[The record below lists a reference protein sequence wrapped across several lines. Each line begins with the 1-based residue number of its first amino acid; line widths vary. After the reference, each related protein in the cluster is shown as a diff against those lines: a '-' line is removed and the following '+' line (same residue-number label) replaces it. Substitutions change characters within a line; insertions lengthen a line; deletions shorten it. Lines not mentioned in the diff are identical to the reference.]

1 MTIHIG
7 ILGGGNISQ
16 THARAARDIDG
27 VEITA
32 ICGQNVEKVTRLAK
46 AYGGSVY
53 DNLESFF
60 RHKPMEIVLIG
71 SPSGLHAEHGIAA
84 ANHGLNVLVEKPIDI
99 TVDRAD
105 ALIGACEK
113 ARVKL
118 GVFFQDRV
126 SSDFMKLKEL
136 IDSGKL
142 GKPVLMSARIKWYR
156 PPEYYEQ
163 SRWRGSWALDGG
175 GALMNQGIHTVD
187 LLLWLLGDIVN
198 IQAKVTTALH
208 DIEAE
213 DTVVASFDFSSGA
226 VGALEASTAVYPGYP
241 RRAELTWSEG
251 TMVLENDRVV
261 SADLRTPIR
270 DFGIDQPGP
279 DDERSTS
286 PVISDTR
293 GHKTIIEDFV
303 RAIETNGTP
312 ICDGYQAR
320 RSVEVV
326 QAVYESSATGQA
338 VTLKGGR
345 PWMAGS

>member
-16 THARAARDIDG
+16 THARATRDIDG

-53 DNLESFF
+53 DNLKSFF

-71 SPSGLHAEHGIAA
+71 SPSGLHSEHGIAA
-84 ANHGLNVLVEKPIDI
+84 AHQGLHVLIEKPIDI

-105 ALIGACEK
+105 ALIAACEK

-126 SSDFMKLKEL
+126 SSDFMKLRDL

-142 GKPVLMSARIKWYR
+142 GNPVLMSARIKWYR

-187 LLLWLLGDIVN
+187 LLLWLLGDIVSV
-198 IQAKVTTALH
+198 QAKAITALH
-208 DIEAE
+208 DIEVE
-213 DTVVASFDFSSGA
+213 DTVVASFEFSSGA
-226 VGALEASTAVYPGYP
+226 VGTLEVATSVYPGYP
-241 RRAELTWSEG
+241 RRVELTWSEG
-251 TMVLENDRVV
+251 TIVLENDRVV
-261 SADLRTPIR
+261 SADLRTPISE
-270 DFGIDQPGP
+270 FTSQEAECE
-279 DDERSTS
+279 DDGSNT

-293 GHKTIIEDFV
+293 RHKTIIEDFI
-303 RAIETNGTP
+303 RAIETNGIP
-312 ICDGYQAR
+312 ICDGHQAR

-326 QAVYESSATGQA
+326 QAVYESSRTGQTI
-338 VTLKGGR
+338 TLESR
-345 PWMAGS
+345 PA

>member
-16 THARAARDIDG
+16 THARATRDIDG

-53 DNLESFF
+53 DNLKGFF

-71 SPSGLHAEHGIAA
+71 SPSGLHSEHGIAA
-84 ANHGLNVLVEKPIDI
+84 AHQGLHVLIEKPIDI

-105 ALIGACEK
+105 ALIAACEK

-126 SSDFMKLKEL
+126 SSDFMKLRDL

-142 GKPVLMSARIKWYR
+142 GNPVLMSARIKWYR
-156 PPEYYEQ
+156 APEYYEQ

-187 LLLWLLGDIVN
+187 LLLWLLGDIVSV
-198 IQAKVTTALH
+198 QAKAITALH
-208 DIEAE
+208 DIEVE
-213 DTVVASFDFSSGA
+213 DTVVASFEFSSGA
-226 VGALEASTAVYPGYP
+226 VGTLEVATSVYPGYP
-241 RRAELTWSEG
+241 RRVELTWSEG

-261 SADLRTPIR
+261 SADLRTPISE
-270 DFGIDQPGP
+270 FTSQEAECE
-279 DDERSTS
+279 DDRSNT

-293 GHKTIIEDFV
+293 GHKTIIEDFI

-312 ICDGYQAR
+312 ICDGHQAR

-326 QAVYESSATGQA
+326 QAVYESSRTGQA
-338 VTLKGGR
+338 ITPGNR
-345 PWMAGS
+345 PA